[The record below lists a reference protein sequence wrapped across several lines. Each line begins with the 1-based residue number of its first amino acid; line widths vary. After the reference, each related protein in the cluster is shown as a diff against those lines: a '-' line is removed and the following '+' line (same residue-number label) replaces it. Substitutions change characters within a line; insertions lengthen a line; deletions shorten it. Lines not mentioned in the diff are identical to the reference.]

1 MPSTPWIQEGT
12 LGVIFWDQRA
22 TYFPMEPG
30 SGYYLAPATPWD
42 FPDIL
47 TSGDGETRV
56 WGGRT
61 RGLIMTVCPVYSEY
75 GHEVMIPQVMTR
87 SQSQPSPNC
96 HVVTLTQSLTSRHEH
111 LTQAT
116 GRGNDLFFLW
126 DKHSIERMTYFP
138 WGSPPI
144 ITDVVSTLVFRPDDI
159 MTPVLSLRF
168 IHDVVWRFGN

>member
-61 RGLIMTVCPVYSEY
+61 RGLVMTVWPVYSEY

-96 HVVTLTQSLTSRHEH
+96 HVVTLTQSQTSRHEH

-116 GRGNDLFFLW
+116 GRGNYLFFSLSQAFYRKVDIFPLRKPPNYNRCCLHPGISPW
-126 DKHSIERMTYFP
+126 WYHDPSIVIEIHS
-138 WGSPPI
+138 
-144 ITDVVSTLVFRPDDI
+144 
-159 MTPVLSLRF
+159 
-168 IHDVVWRFGN
+168 WRSFVN